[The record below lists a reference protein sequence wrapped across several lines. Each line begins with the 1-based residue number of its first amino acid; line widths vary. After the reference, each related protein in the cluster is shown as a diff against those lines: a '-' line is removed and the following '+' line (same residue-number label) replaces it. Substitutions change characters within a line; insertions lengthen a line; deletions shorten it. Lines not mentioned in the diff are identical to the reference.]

1 MHFYTNVQRYRNWI
15 LVREFKDGVNKPRRI
30 PYKPTLYLPTNK
42 DSSFRS
48 INGKN
53 LEPKKFTN
61 MSGVRPFMDKY
72 KDVEGFD
79 VYGLDRYEYAWVT
92 ETFPQ
97 DIEWSFRNIKVMNI
111 DIECECEHGFPEPIV
126 APEPINA
133 ITFKLFGEP
142 TKYVFG
148 TQPWNHGDKNIRYF
162 ECKNEVHLLKTF
174 LDEYRKVMPDI
185 ITGWNVETF
194 DITYLMNRITRM
206 IDSRHADML
215 SPWNITSSR
224 EWESFGLGG
233 NKQQTYDLM
242 GVEVIDYL
250 QLYKKFTFKN
260 RDSYRLENIAQIEL
274 GEGKLDYSEFGAM
287 HLFYK
292 QNYQK
297 FLEYNVRD
305 VDLVER
311 LDDKLGLMTLMIQMA
326 YTAKCNYSDTFGQ
339 VKYWD
344 LLIWNR
350 LRKQNII
357 IPPRPHGTKSQK
369 FVGAYVKEPQV
380 GLHNWVVSF
389 DLNSL
394 YPHLIMQY
402 NISPEQLDKTGTQ
415 HDIDELLEKKVDFD
429 YSNHLAVCPNGARF
443 RKNRQGFLPE
453 ILESLYDERV
463 MWKNKMIELQREY
476 EDTDDV
482 EEKRFLNREIAIAHN
497 NQMVRKISLNSAYG
511 ALGNQWFR
519 YYDLMMAEAVTTS
532 GQLAIKWVEQ
542 AVNSYLNEVLG
553 TEDDYVVAIDTDSIY
568 VRFDELV
575 KRVNPKNPI
584 DFLDKVSNGKMQ
596 EVINHCYDDL
606 AQYTNAFQNKM
617 VMGREVIAD
626 KGIWTA
632 KKRYILNVHD
642 NEGVRLH
649 EPKLK
654 MMGIETAKSSTPAWV
669 RGRLEDAL
677 TVVMKGDEKLVHEFV
692 ENAREEF
699 KKQPIEDIGFPR
711 GVNGVVEYANP
722 KTIYKKGTPIH
733 VRASLLYNHHVK
745 KHGKELV
752 YQLINNGEKMKFVYL
767 KIPNPTAENVIGF
780 INTLPKEFE
789 LAKYIDYDLQFE
801 KSFVEPFKLIL
812 EKIGWSTEPTSSLE
826 DFFG

>member
-30 PYKPTLYLPTNK
+30 PYKPTLYLPTNR

-48 INGKN
+48 ITGQN

-79 VYGLDRYEYAWVT
+79 IYGMDRYEYAWVT

-97 DIEWSFRNIKVMNI
+97 DIEWSFRHIKVMNI

-174 LDEYRKVMPDI
+174 LDEYRKIMPDI

-206 IDSRHADML
+206 IDGRHADML

-224 EWESFGLGG
+224 EWDSFGLGG
-233 NKQQTYDLM
+233 QKQQTYDLM

-250 QLYKKFTFKN
+250 QLYRKFTFKN

-311 LDDKLGLMTLMIQMA
+311 LDNKLGLMSLMIQMA
-326 YTAKCNYSDTFGQ
+326 YTAKCNYGDTFGQ

-350 LRKQNII
+350 LRQQNII
-357 IPPRPHGTKSQK
+357 IPPKASGKKSQK
-369 FVGAYVKEPQV
+369 FTGAYVKEPQV
-380 GLHNWVVSF
+380 GMHEWVVSF

-402 NISPEQLDKTGTQ
+402 NISPEQLDKSGTQ
-415 HDIDELLEKKVDFD
+415 HEVDELLHKNIQFD
-429 YSNHLAVCPNGARF
+429 SKDLAVCPNGARF
-443 RKNRQGFLPE
+443 RKNKQGFLPE

-463 MWKNKMIELQREY
+463 QWKNKMIELQREY
-476 EDTDDV
+476 EDSDDK
-482 EEKRFLNREIAIAHN
+482 EHKKYLNREIAIAYN

-511 ALGNQWFR
+511 AIGNQWFR

-532 GQLAIKWVEQ
+532 GQLAIKWVEH
-542 AVNSYLNEVLG
+542 AVNMYLNELLG

-568 VRFDELV
+568 VRFDALV
-575 KRVNPKNPI
+575 DKVNPKNPI
-584 DFLDKVSNGKMQ
+584 DFLDKVASGKMQ
-596 EVINHCYDDL
+596 DVINKCYEDL
-606 AQYTNAFQNKM
+606 ADYTNAYQNKM

-642 NEGVRLH
+642 NEGVRLK

-654 MMGIETAKSSTPAWV
+654 LMGIETAKSSTPAWV

-677 TVVMKGDEKLVHEFV
+677 KGVMEGDEGAVHKFV
-692 ENAREEF
+692 EDAREEF

-711 GVNGVVEYANP
+711 GVNGVVEYANS
-722 KTIYKKGTPIH
+722 KTIYKKSTPIH

-767 KIPNPTAENVIGF
+767 KIPNPITENVIGF

-789 LAKYIDYDLQFE
+789 LEKYIDYDLQFE
-801 KSFVEPFKLIL
+801 KSFIEPFKLIL